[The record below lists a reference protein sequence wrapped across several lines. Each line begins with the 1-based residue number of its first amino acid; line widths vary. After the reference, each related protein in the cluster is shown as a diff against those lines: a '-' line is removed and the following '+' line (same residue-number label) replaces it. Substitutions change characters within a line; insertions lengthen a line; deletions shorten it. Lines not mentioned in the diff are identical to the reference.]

1 MVDEAFDP
9 TVLVALFML
18 LLPVTGAF
26 MAITPFLMRRGEVFT
41 VTVPTSEQNDPF
53 VRGLKR
59 RYAAIVLACTAV
71 LSAAG
76 FVCTMIGAFNVVFVL
91 IVGGVLAL
99 TAGGYALML
108 FYRTK
113 MNAYKKEHGWVADA
127 QETVAVVGEQPVPR
141 AISLKWNLLYLPIMA
156 LTLLI
161 GMVGYAHM
169 PDMVPMHMGFDGTVN
184 EWAEKTPLIVWM
196 PVLIQAFLAVSFAFA
211 HWSIVR
217 SKKWAEPGAPATSA
231 LAYGLFARAQSI
243 YLLVGGVAIDLAMI
257 AMPLSF
263 IGVLS
268 IGQGGMLL
276 AAAAVVFCVGGM
288 AVSAVYGQAGSR
300 VFKRMQTSDRLLVD
314 DDRYWKFG
322 VFYCNP
328 DDASLFLP
336 ERFGVGWTLNFARP
350 AVWAIVAGGAVVTIA
365 FMIAVMVLF

>member
-9 TVLVALFML
+9 TVMVVLMML
-18 LLPVTGAF
+18 LLPMAGAF
-26 MAITPFLMRRGEVFT
+26 MAVTPYLMRRGEVFT
-41 VTVPTSEQNDPF
+41 VTVPTSEQKDPF

-59 RYAAIVLACTAV
+59 RYAAIILACTAV
-71 LSAAG
+71 VSAAG
-76 FVCTMIGAFNVVFVL
+76 IACAVTGAFGAAFALMVV
-91 IVGGVLAL
+91 GVLAL

-108 FYRTK
+108 FYRAK
-113 MNAYKKEHGWVADA
+113 MNAYKQEHGWVADA
-127 QETVAVVGEQPVPR
+127 QEAVAVVGEQPVPR

-156 LTLLI
+156 LTLLV
-161 GMVGYAHM
+161 GVVGYAHM

-184 EWAEKTPLIVWM
+184 EWAEKTPFIVWM
-196 PVLIQAFLAVSFAFA
+196 PVLIQAFMAVCFVFA
-211 HWSIVR
+211 HWSIAR

-243 YLLVGGVAIDLAMI
+243 FLLVGGVAIDIAMI

-263 IGVLS
+263 MDVLS
-268 IGQGGMLL
+268 IGQAGVLV
-276 AAAAVVFCVGGM
+276 AAAAVVLCVGGM
-288 AVSAVYGQAGSR
+288 GVSAVYGQAGSR

-336 ERFGVGWTLNFARP
+336 ERFGIGWTFNFARP
-350 AVWAIVAGGAVVTIA
+350 AAWALLAGGLALTIA
-365 FMIAVMVLF
+365 FMAAVMMIA